1 MKFVIVE
8 IFVPGALSGK
18 CLQEPQFFLI
28 SLLAHLSI
36 FPHIFPQFDMKKNRM
51 TDGLMRGLQLA
62 VEIEKGVAKGRERTR
77 ALSRPA
83 PKWTKKEI
91 KKLREEIFKMS
102 QPEFAS
108 LLNVKPPT
116 IRSWEQGQR
125 EPDGPA
131 ARLLEILT
139 GDVEI
144 AGKLA
149 S

>member
-1 MKFVIVE
+1 
-8 IFVPGALSGK
+8 
-18 CLQEPQFFLI
+18 
-28 SLLAHLSI
+28 
-36 FPHIFPQFDMKKNRM
+36 MKKNRM
-51 TDGLMRGLQLA
+51 ADGLMKGLQQA
-62 VEIEKGVAKGRERTR
+62 IEIEKGVGKGRERTR

-125 EPDGPA
+125 EPDGAA
-131 ARLLEILT
+131 ARLLEILA